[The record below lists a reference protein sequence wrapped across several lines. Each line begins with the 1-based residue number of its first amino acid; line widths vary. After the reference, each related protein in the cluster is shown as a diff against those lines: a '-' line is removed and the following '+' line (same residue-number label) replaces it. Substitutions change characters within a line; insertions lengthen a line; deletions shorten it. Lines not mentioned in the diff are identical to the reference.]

1 MVVSHSNSTS
11 NHNIIGVAAVRPKV
25 VSHSNSTSNHNISLE
40 EARLEL
46 LFLIPI
52 LHQTTTYERSGK
64 RCALLF
70 LIPILH
76 QTTTAMQTSTS
87 SRCCFSFQFYI
98 KPQRAD
104 LSRYVLL
111 VVSHSNSTSNH
122 NVHQCVGAGNAV
134 VSHSNST
141 SNHNAHRI
149 LDGGIFVVSHSNSTS
164 NHNTNSA
171 VTPFSWVV
179 SHSNSTSNHNA
190 KWERHYRVSLFL
202 IPILH
207 QTTTISYRFIALRQL
222 FLIPIL
228 HQTTTQSSLYVRHA
242 MLFLIPILHQTTTS
256 RMAVIHILHV
266 THMTPMHKT
275 SCRTPGKLVGCNFV
289 FQRAIYQKNSS
300 C

>member
-98 KPQRAD
+98 KPQPRR
-104 LSRYVLL
+104 LNQCEELGCFSFQFYIKPQQVISRMFFD
-111 VVSHSNSTSNH
+111 
-122 NVHQCVGAGNAV
+122 
-134 VSHSNST
+134 
-141 SNHNAHRI
+141 I
-149 LDGGIFVVSHSNSTS
+149 VVSHSNSTS
-164 NHNTNSA
+164 NHNTHSVSA
-171 VTPFSWVV
+171 RCEEVV
-179 SHSNSTSNHNA
+179 SHSNSTSNHNGTA
-190 KWERHYRVSLFL
+190 YSFLYLLLFL

-207 QTTTISYRFIALRQL
+207 QTTTLEARTIALSCCFSFQFYIKPQL
-222 FLIPIL
+222 YGCLLVKIN
-228 HQTTTQSSLYVRHA
+228 
-242 MLFLIPILHQTTTS
+242 
-256 RMAVIHILHV
+256 
-266 THMTPMHKT
+266 
-275 SCRTPGKLVGCNFV
+275 SCFS
-289 FQRAIYQKNSS
+289 FQFYIKPQPRAWQ
-300 C
+300 

>member
-11 NHNIIGVAAVRPKV
+11 NHNIIGVAAVRPKVVSHSNSTSNHNVLDNSIKDFHV

-98 KPQRAD
+98 KPQPFFGLIDRI
-104 LSRYVLL
+104 L

-122 NVHQCVGAGNAV
+122 NGPYYNAFSPQV

-141 SNHNAHRI
+141 SNHNWYCRLLLSFH
-149 LDGGIFVVSHSNSTS
+149 VVSHSNSTS
-164 NHNTNSA
+164 NHN
-171 VTPFSWVV
+171 
-179 SHSNSTSNHNA
+179 
-190 KWERHYRVSLFL
+190 
-202 IPILH
+202 
-207 QTTTISYRFIALRQL
+207 
-222 FLIPIL
+222 
-228 HQTTTQSSLYVRHA
+228 VRHR
-242 MLFLIPILHQTTTS
+242 LFFIT
-256 RMAVIHILHV
+256 
-266 THMTPMHKT
+266 
-275 SCRTPGKLVGCNFV
+275 
-289 FQRAIYQKNSS
+289 
-300 C
+300 